1 MHAQVRFELAGGDD
15 PLLLVPSHVNDRGP
29 YQFIV
34 DTGASVSVITPQLA
48 RSLNL
53 ARTSVAG
60 GMGAGGQL
68 HVALA
73 NVDKLAVGEAALE
86 KVQVAI
92 SEELHRIGAAINARV
107 DGNLG
112 YNFLKNFRLTIDYA
126 HGTFAL
132 ARVKPFASDWVG
144 ASIDFKL
151 AGPARPLI
159 LLPAFVSNR
168 GPYQFALDT
177 GASKTVLAPE
187 VARGLEIQN
196 PQPEEITGVGG
207 KIPGTRGE
215 IASLQIGSHKRSN
228 VTVVVTDMLTTLSQV
243 VQARLDGIVGYTF
256 LKTFKVTIDY
266 PNAMLRLE
274 ESS

>member
-1 MHAQVRFELAGGDD
+1 MRTQVRFELAGGDD

-34 DTGASVSVITPQLA
+34 DTGASMSLLTPQVA
-48 RSLNL
+48 SSLNL
-53 ARTSVAG
+53 RQSSVAG
-60 GMGAGGQL
+60 GMGAGGAVSVSL
-68 HVALA
+68 SVV
-73 NVDKLAVGEAALE
+73 NKLAVGEVVLE
-86 KVQVAI
+86 NVQVAI
-92 SEELHRIGAAINARV
+92 SDELQRIGAAINARV

-112 YNFLKNFRLTIDYA
+112 HNFLKQFRLTIDYA
-126 HGTFAL
+126 QSMFSLTHV
-132 ARVKPFASDWVG
+132 RPFASDWVG
-144 ASIDFKL
+144 PSIDFKL

-159 LLPAFVSNR
+159 LIPAYVNHR

-187 VARGLEIQN
+187 VAQHVALQN
-196 PQPEEITGVGG
+196 PQPEEITGIGG
-207 KIPGTRGE
+207 KFPSTRGE
-215 IASLQIGSHKRSN
+215 IASLQIGAHQQSN

-256 LKTFKVTIDY
+256 LKAYKVTIDY

-274 ESS
+274 A